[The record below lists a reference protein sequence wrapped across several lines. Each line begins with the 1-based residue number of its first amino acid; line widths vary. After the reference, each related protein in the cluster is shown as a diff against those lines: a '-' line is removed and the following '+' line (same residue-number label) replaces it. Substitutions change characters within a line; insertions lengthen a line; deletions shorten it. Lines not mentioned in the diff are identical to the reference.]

1 MPKWIFQHE
10 STKTIHSIWYLPMAA
25 TLLKHGSFP
34 LQPNTLKLPVPNYPL
49 ACFLLDIL
57 TKVLNC
63 GTVIQ
68 FSPSWISSFYSP
80 HHHDLWTAYT
90 HCDMYETGSDRSQLM
105 ESTSSKMK
113 QKFDSPTDG
122 GTSTSHTRQLNSLC
136 NKDNTLN
143 SNIEQRDSKVHT
155 KISTWTQNKN
165 KTIMAIVHIIDTV
178 LANKVATC
186 TGLD

>member
-1 MPKWIFQHE
+1 
-10 STKTIHSIWYLPMAA
+10 
-25 TLLKHGSFP
+25 
-34 LQPNTLKLPVPNYPL
+34 
-49 ACFLLDIL
+49 
-57 TKVLNC
+57 
-63 GTVIQ
+63 
-68 FSPSWISSFYSP
+68 
-80 HHHDLWTAYT
+80 
-90 HCDMYETGSDRSQLM
+90 MYETGSDRSQLM